1 MIDFKSD
8 LKEQL
13 FKSQDKETK
22 KALKKFLNE
31 EGKILKKETI
41 QLAKIK
47 VKKGEKKKD
56 AKMRYNRR
64 IKKGKTWNK
73 NNTWQVRVYNNVPHA
88 HLVEEGHNIVKNG
101 RKIGRV
107 EGKYIFRT
115 TSKNFSQKFY
125 KDSEKFLDDALE
137 RGLDF

>member
-1 MIDFKSD
+1 MIDFESD
-8 LKEQL
+8 LKDKL

-31 EGKILKKETI
+31 EGKILKKETL

-47 VKKGEKKKD
+47 VKKGKKKKD
-56 AKMRYNRR
+56 DKMRYTRR

-73 NNTWQVRVYNNVPHA
+73 AGKWQVRVYNNVPHVY
-88 HLVEEGHNIVKNG
+88 LVEEGHNIVRNG

-107 EGKYIFRT
+107 AGKHIFET

-125 KDSEKFLDDALE
+125 EDSEKFLDDALE